1 MKKRSIDAD
10 LMVLVEAMAQTMKFA
25 VQALNQSTAL
35 AEVLILKGV
44 VTKTELDEEIKK
56 HRDVTNKLTE
66 VLNIFAGKPKGKP
79 N

>member
-1 MKKRSIDAD
+1 
-10 LMVLVEAMAQTMKFA
+10 MKFA

>member
-1 MKKRSIDAD
+1 MRFRPHKRNNKATDNFLSCLLLLCPSMFDY
-10 LMVLVEAMAQTMKFA
+10 AQ
-25 VQALNQSTAL
+25 
-35 AEVLILKGV
+35 
-44 VTKTELDEEIKK
+44 LDEEIKK